1 MHTTPELN
9 TFAISHREI
18 AMSRKHPIIAVTG
31 SSGAGT
37 STVKSSLEHIFERV
51 GAQAEFVEGDSF
63 HRYNR
68 KDMKKELAKAKK
80 EGRNL
85 SHFGPEGNLFDK
97 QKELF
102 RSYGETGNGMRR
114 RYVHDEQEA
123 VLYGAKPGT
132 FTEWQALA
140 PDSDLLFYEGLHGG
154 LVWEDINMAEEV
166 DLLIGVAPTINLE
179 WIQKINR
186 DTSQRGYQ
194 PDDVIDI
201 IHRRMYDYMHYIMPQ
216 FEHTH
221 INFQRI
227 PIVDTSN
234 PFMVRDIPTAEQSL
248 VLIHFLKDQPSVEYK
263 LNLRGLI
270 EGSFISGFNTL
281 IIPGGKMMYAMELIL
296 TQRILDLMKIR
307 GHLQDSQG

>member
-1 MHTTPELN
+1 
-9 TFAISHREI
+9 
-18 AMSRKHPIIAVTG
+18 MSRKHPIIAVTG

-37 STVKSSLEHIFERV
+37 STVKCALEHIFGRV
-51 GAQAEFVEGDSF
+51 GAKVAFVEGDSF
-63 HRYNR
+63 HRYDR
-68 KDMKKELAKAKK
+68 ADMKKQLKKAKK

-102 RSYGETGNGMRR
+102 SGYGETGTGKRR
-114 RYVHDEQEA
+114 RYVHDEHEA
-123 VLYGAKPGT
+123 ALYGSEPGT
-132 FTEWQALA
+132 FTEWEELES
-140 PDSDLLFYEGLHGG
+140 DTDLLFYEGLHGG
-154 LVWEDINMAEEV
+154 LVTDEVNIAEDV

-186 DTSQRGYQ
+186 DTSERGYQ
-194 PDDVIDI
+194 PEDVIDT

-216 FEHTH
+216 FDHTH

-234 PFMVRDIPTAEQSL
+234 PFNKDRGIPTAEQSQ
-248 VLIHFLKDQPSVEYK
+248 VLIHFLKNKPSVEYK

-281 IIPGGKMMYAMELIL
+281 IIPGGKMPYAMELIL
-296 TQRILDLMKIR
+296 TQSILDLMEKR
-307 GHLQDSQG
+307 GHLERREDAVTSE

>member
-1 MHTTPELN
+1 
-9 TFAISHREI
+9 
-18 AMSRKHPIIAVTG
+18 MSRKHPIIAVTG

-37 STVKSSLEHIFERV
+37 STVKNALEHIFHRV
-51 GAQAEFVEGDSF
+51 GAKVEFVEGDSF

-68 KDMKKELAKAKK
+68 KEMKKELKLAKK

-102 RSYGETGNGMRR
+102 CNYGACGTGRRR
-114 RYVHDEQEA
+114 RYVHDEHEA
-123 VLYGAKPGT
+123 ALYGVDPGN
-132 FTEWQALA
+132 FTEWEDIE

-154 LVWEDINMAEEV
+154 LVTNKVNIAEEV

-186 DTSQRGYQ
+186 DTSDRGYQ
-194 PDDVIDI
+194 PEDVIDT

-216 FEHTH
+216 FDHTH

-234 PFMVRDIPTAEQSL
+234 PFNKERGIPTAEQSQ
-248 VLIHFLKDQPSVEYK
+248 VLIHFLKNKPTVEYK

-281 IIPGGKMMYAMELIL
+281 IIPGGKMSYAMELIL
-296 TQRILDLMKIR
+296 TQSILDLMSKR
-307 GHLQDSQG
+307 GLMDRRKDGCD